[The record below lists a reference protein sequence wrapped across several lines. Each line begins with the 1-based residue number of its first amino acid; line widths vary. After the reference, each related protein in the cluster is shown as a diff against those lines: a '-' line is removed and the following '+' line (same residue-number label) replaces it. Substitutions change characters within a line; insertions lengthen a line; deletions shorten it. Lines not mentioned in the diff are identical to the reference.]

1 MEKNPSWEANNHSAI
16 QEIPR
21 LLCNPKVHFSVHK
34 IPPLV
39 PILSQMNPV
48 QTFSRYF
55 PKIQSNIILSSTP
68 SSSKWSL
75 SFTYSNKILSAFLI
89 PSIQATCSTH
99 LIFLDLIT
107 LIIFGEA
114 YKLRSS
120 SLCSLFQAPATSS
133 LLGPRSRVLL
143 EKLTGTQIVKKLSTF
158 YGIRRFITV
167 FRRAPPLVPILSPMH
182 QVHTFPI
189 YFPKIHSHII
199 TLRSMRRFSD
209 LFLPFRFS
217 KEKCWCIFLS
227 LSPLPTRHATCP
239 THLILLDFIT
249 LILFGELCKLRSSSL
264 SSRLQLPT
272 TSSLSG
278 PNIPFSTFF

>member
-1 MEKNPSWEANNHSAI
+1 MFIAAFRRSH
-16 QEIPR
+16 
-21 LLCNPKVHFSVHK
+21 H
-34 IPPLV
+34 
-39 PILSQMNPV
+39 
-48 QTFSRYF
+48 
-55 PKIQSNIILSSTP
+55 
-68 SSSKWSL
+68 WSL
-75 SFTYSNKILSAFLI
+75 FCAKRNKHTTTHPHYLRSIYYYPPTYAEVPSGLLRTDIPTKIVSAFLI

-158 YGIRRFITV
+158 YGTRRFITV

-217 KEKCWCIFLS
+217 KEKC
-227 LSPLPTRHATCP
+227 
-239 THLILLDFIT
+239 
-249 LILFGELCKLRSSSL
+249 
-264 SSRLQLPT
+264 
-272 TSSLSG
+272 
-278 PNIPFSTFF
+278 